1 MENIS
6 SWFNRRD
13 SSRKSER
20 MNYWKNIFREAWRGL
35 SGTPTGSREKPL
47 EMFNNTLQNQSKFP
61 DIHTELKEL
70 IGNNSFK
77 LFSNTILYVDFANRV
92 LISPTEHTLVIK
104 VCVRKRNEIGFIS
117 WKIKIYIETIE
128 SLARNKLKTQQL

>member
-20 MNYWKNIFREAWRGL
+20 TNHWKNIFREAWHGL
-35 SGTPTGSREKPL
+35 SGTPTGSGEKPL
-47 EMFNNTLQNQSKFP
+47 EKFNNTLQNQSKFP

-92 LISPTEHTLVIK
+92 LISPTEPILVIK
-104 VCVRKRNEIGFIS
+104 VCVRKKNEIGFIS

-128 SLARNKLKTQQL
+128 SLGRNKNPAAII